1 MSLVRVH
8 ERSGA
13 ATCGVV
19 WQCIFKAD
27 ARRADNVE

>member
-8 ERSGA
+8 EPPGA
-13 ATCGVV
+13 ATFDVV

-27 ARRADNVE
+27 TQRADNLS